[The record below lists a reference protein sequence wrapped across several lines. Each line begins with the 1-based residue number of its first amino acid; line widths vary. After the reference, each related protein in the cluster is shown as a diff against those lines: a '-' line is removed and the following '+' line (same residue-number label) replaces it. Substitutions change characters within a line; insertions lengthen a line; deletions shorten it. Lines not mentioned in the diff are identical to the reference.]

1 MGLTSQQLFG
11 STECVRDNNDNTP
24 SSEAMGA
31 AARQA
36 QKMRQFQGAPEQIT

>member
-11 STECVRDNNDNTP
+11 STECIRDRNDNIP
-24 SSEAMGA
+24 SSEAMRV

-36 QKMRQFQGAPEQIT
+36 QKMHQFQGAPGQIP